1 VDDNHKAWTDT
12 KQQNEVC
19 AAADSVCV
27 DSSLHHGA
35 QILQKLW
42 RKFSKLLE
50 FPMKCTAVTLT
61 LKLRIMI
68 MADIAV
74 SVVTLNN
81 TNMLK

>member
-1 VDDNHKAWTDT
+1 MKCVPLPT
-12 KQQNEVC
+12 
-19 AAADSVCV
+19 VCV

-61 LKLRIMI
+61 MKLRVMI

-81 TNMLK
+81 TNMLVNC